1 MDAEP
6 LVGVTMSSKGRRVE
20 IAGEEQGQA
29 DSQGFAGGP
38 LDLHELLGNQE
49 MLARLRQQR
58 TMLEALAPRAPLPHQ
73 QEAERTFGAELGDVE
88 AIQGVPEIEEI
99 FGAHALTDGE
109 LVVFSD
115 KNPAPEE
122 VIHEVAHVE
131 QERGAGGGGGGAI
144 SAKSGASEREA
155 ADAVAAYKD
164 GETSSIEERRDGGV
178 SRNPGVMAAPML
190 TFGAGVSLTP
200 LLATLGVAALI
211 GLVAY
216 GGYVMLSK
224 ATGNQLDT
232 GLRDLSDEE
241 VKSRARDRNLS
252 GEERRRYQREE
263 KARGD
268 RNKRKRNENTN
279 K

>member
-1 MDAEP
+1 MGSKLRRAE
-6 LVGVTMSSKGRRVE
+6 VSGD
-20 IAGEEQGQA
+20 EQQPV
-29 DSQGFAGGP
+29 DHQGLAAGP
-38 LDLHELLGNQE
+38 LDLQGLLGNQE

-58 TMLEALAPRAPLPHQ
+58 TALEALAPRAPLPHR
-73 QEAERTFGAELGDVE
+73 QEAEDTFGAKLGDVE
-88 AIQGVPEIEEI
+88 AIQGVPEIEEL

-109 LVVFSD
+109 VVLFSD

-131 QERGAGGGGGGAI
+131 QERGVGGGGGGSI

-155 ADAVAAYKD
+155 AEAVTAYRR
-164 GETSSIEERRDGGV
+164 GETSEVEERRDGGL
-178 SRNPGVMAAPML
+178 SRNPGALAAPL
-190 TFGAGVSLTP
+190 WTFGGGASLAP
-200 LLATLGVAALI
+200 LLPALGVVALV

-216 GGYVMLSK
+216 GGYVLLSK

>member
-1 MDAEP
+1 
-6 LVGVTMSSKGRRVE
+6 MSNKRRRVE
-20 IAGEEQGQA
+20 ITGEEQQPA
-29 DSQGFAGGP
+29 ERQGLSGGP
-38 LDLHELLGNQE
+38 LDLQDLLGNQE
-49 MLARLRQQR
+49 MMARLRQQR
-58 TMLEALAPRAPLPHQ
+58 TALEALAPRAPLPHR
-73 QEAERTFGAELGDVE
+73 QEAEDTFGAELGDVE

-131 QERGAGGGGGGAI
+131 QERWAGGGGGGPV

-155 ADAVAAYKD
+155 ADAVTAYRE
-164 GETSSIEERRDGGV
+164 GETSSVEERRDGGL
-178 SRNPGVMAAPML
+178 SRNPGVMAAPLL

-200 LLATLGVAALI
+200 LLATVGVAALI
-211 GLVAY
+211 GLLVY

-263 KARGD
+263 KARGE